1 MKNLPIGVQTFQ
13 KMREK
18 DYIYVDKTQ
27 FIYAI
32 AEENSNGN
40 YFLSR
45 PRRFGKSLMVN
56 TLKEL
61 FSGNEPLFQGLWI
74 HDKWDWSKT
83 FPVIHLSFDAMDYR
97 DLGLDKE
104 ISYAMKKW
112 AEKYQITL
120 TTRSYKKQ
128 FEELLEKLY
137 AKKGKVVLLID
148 EYDKPII
155 DYLEKGEL
163 LEALKNQKIM
173 KNFYSVLKSSEQ
185 YLRFFFVTGI
195 SKFSRVSMFSDL
207 NHITDLTMHPT
218 FTTALGY
225 THQELELYF
234 EEHLQAAQET
244 LEMSRE
250 TLLEEMRIQYNG
262 YSWDGVTR
270 LYNPFGILNFFDQKW
285 LLNFWFV
292 SGMPSFLLK
301 TMKEKLV
308 FDVENSKINMVDLE
322 KYDIE
327 SLELIPLLF
336 QTGYLTVKSIDRET
350 REMVLDYP
358 NKEVRESLY
367 TYMID
372 GLAKNE
378 HRSGASITNK
388 DLLIAFQAADLAR
401 VKALLNALLAGL
413 PSEAY
418 DKKSEGLYHGLIH
431 FIFQLLG
438 MSIKSEVHSAKGR
451 ADSVVET
458 ATHVFIFEFK
468 FNRSAE
474 EAVTQ
479 IKDRKYADK
488 YRADNKTIIGIG
500 VNFDSIEKEIKG
512 WETEIL

>member
-1 MKNLPIGVQTFQ
+1 MKDLPIGVQTFE
-13 KMREK
+13 KMREN
-18 DYIYVDKTQ
+18 DYVYVDKTE
-27 FIYAI
+27 YVYSVARK
-32 AEENSNGN
+32 AGN

-61 FSGNEPLFQGLWI
+61 FLGNAHLFQGLWI

-104 ISYAMKKW
+104 ISYAMKKC
-112 AEKYQITL
+112 AAKHQITL

-128 FEELLEKLY
+128 FEELLKKLY
-137 AKKGKVVLLID
+137 EKKGKVVLLID

-163 LEALKNQKIM
+163 PEALKNQKIM

-207 NHITDLTMHPT
+207 NHITDLTLHPS

-234 EEHLQAAQET
+234 EEHLQAAQDK
-244 LEMSRE
+244 MKVSRE
-250 TLLEEMRIQYNG
+250 VLLDKMRIQYNG
-262 YSWDGVTR
+262 YSWDGITK

-301 TMKEKLV
+301 IMKEKLV

-327 SLELIPLLF
+327 NLELVPLLF
-336 QTGYLTVKSIDRET
+336 QTGYLTVKSIDEET

-367 TYMID
+367 AYMID

-378 HRSGASITNK
+378 HRSGAGITNK
-388 DLLIAFQAADLAR
+388 DLLIAFQAADLNR
-401 VKALLNALLAGL
+401 VKELLNALLAGL
-413 PSEAY
+413 PSEVY
-418 DKKSEGLYHGLIH
+418 DEKSEGLYHGLIH

-438 MSIKSEVHSAKGR
+438 MYIKSEVHSSKGR

-474 EAVTQ
+474 EAMTQ

-500 VNFDSIEKEIKG
+500 VNFNSKEKEIKG
-512 WETEIL
+512 WETETL